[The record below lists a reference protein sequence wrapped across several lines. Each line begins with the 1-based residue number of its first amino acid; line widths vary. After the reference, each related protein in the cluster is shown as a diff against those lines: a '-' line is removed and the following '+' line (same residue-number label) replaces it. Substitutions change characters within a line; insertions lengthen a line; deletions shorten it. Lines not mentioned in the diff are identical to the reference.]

1 MKNRI
6 DLIRHLPAVMTA
18 IDQILDRIPKEEM
31 IARYNAGGL
40 RIRATIEATEIA
52 IVIKPT
58 EGSA

>member
-6 DLIRHLPAVMTA
+6 DLIRHLPAVMST

-31 IARYNAGGL
+31 IARYEAGGL
-40 RIRATIEATEIA
+40 RIRGSIEDTEIA
-52 IVIKPT
+52 ITIRPK